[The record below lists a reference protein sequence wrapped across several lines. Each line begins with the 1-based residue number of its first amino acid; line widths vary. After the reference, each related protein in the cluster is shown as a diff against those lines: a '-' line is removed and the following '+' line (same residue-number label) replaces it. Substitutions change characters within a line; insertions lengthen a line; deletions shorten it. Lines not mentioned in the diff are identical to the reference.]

1 MGKTL
6 KERFS
11 AALIKGTTV
20 ATLLTAGGHAAAQ
33 TGSTQEKQEHKL
45 EYSQNPHRSMEVP
58 VFFQDK
64 HLEMSQADFSK
75 AMDKAEVDKAERVY
89 LLKKFNQLMQ
99 SANGVTEKK
108 L

>member
-20 ATLLTAGGHAAAQ
+20 ATLLTAGGYAAAQ

-58 VFFQDK
+58 VFFK
-64 HLEMSQADFSK
+64 TSIWRCLRLISQK
-75 AMDKAEVDKAERVY
+75 QWTRR
-89 LLKKFNQLMQ
+89 
-99 SANGVTEKK
+99 K
-108 L
+108 LTKPNAFTC

>member
-20 ATLLTAGGHAAAQ
+20 ATLLTAGGYAAAQ

-45 EYSQNPHRSMEVP
+45 EYSQNPHRSM
-58 VFFQDK
+58 
-64 HLEMSQADFSK
+64 
-75 AMDKAEVDKAERVY
+75 
-89 LLKKFNQLMQ
+89 
-99 SANGVTEKK
+99 
-108 L
+108 